1 LVETVGLRSMARR
14 AYKEIPM
21 PNYTNSVW
29 SEMTPPSPYV
39 KLGGNISVDVA
50 VIGGGITGVT
60 AARLLKRAGRSVALV
75 DARRLG
81 KGETSKTTAHL
92 TQVLDTR
99 MHTLISRFG
108 VDGADLAIQGQR
120 LALARIQSFV
130 DSLKIDCQFE
140 RVDGYLYAETVDGI
154 KTIEAEEE
162 AARRLGLTATL
173 TNEVPLPFP
182 VLRGLHFPE
191 QAQLHPRAYLMA
203 LEEGIDGGGSHVFE
217 QTDVLDVEEG
227 EPCRVITDSG
237 VITARDV
244 IVAAHVPISTKLA
257 VHTKLAAYRTYVVGI
272 AMPLPHPIGLFWDT
286 ADPYHYIRSADIDGT
301 SYLVVGGEDHKV
313 GVSDDTTLPFKRLEE
328 YVASHFA
335 RAVAPT
341 DFRWSGQ
348 IIEPADG
355 LPYVGRTSSSGHV
368 YIATGYSGNG
378 ITNGTLAALILTDQI
393 QRIPNRWS
401 ELFDVNRFKPFASA
415 KAFISEN
422 VDFPRHLVAGRL
434 AAAARSGDLDAI
446 PPGEGMVLSVK
457 GTKLAVY
464 RNERG
469 GLNAV
474 SPVCTHL
481 GCFVRW
487 NTTEKSWDCP
497 CHGSRFDP
505 TGRVL
510 NGPATIPL
518 EAKQIPENLDRQ
530 PLVTAAE

>member
-1 LVETVGLRSMARR
+1 
-14 AYKEIPM
+14 M

-29 SEMTPPSPYV
+29 SEMTPPSPYR
-39 KLGGNISVDVA
+39 KLGGDVSVDVA
-50 VIGGGITGVT
+50 IIGGGITGVT

-75 DARRLG
+75 ESRRVG

-99 MHTLISRFG
+99 TQTLISRFG
-108 VDGADLAIQGQR
+108 VDGADLAMQGQR
-120 LALARIQSFV
+120 LALERIESFV
-130 DSLKIDCQFE
+130 DLLKIDCQFE
-140 RVDGYLYAETVDGI
+140 RVDGYLYAETAEGI
-154 KTIEAEEE
+154 KTVEAEEE
-162 AARRLGLTATL
+162 AARRLGLSVTL
-173 TNEVPLPFP
+173 MNEVPLPFP
-182 VLRGLHFPE
+182 VARGLQFPE
-191 QAQLHPRAYLMA
+191 QAQLHPRAYLLA
-203 LEEGIDGGGSHVFE
+203 LTEGIDGGGSYVFE

-237 VITARDV
+237 VISALDV

-286 ADPYHYIRSADIDGT
+286 ADPYHYIRSAVVDGT
-301 SYLVVGGEDHKV
+301 SYLIVGGEDHKV

-328 YVASHFA
+328 YVGRHFA
-335 RAVAPT
+335 RPVAPT

-355 LPYVGRTSSSGHV
+355 LPYIGRTSTSGHV

-393 QRIPNRWS
+393 QQIPNPWS

-415 KAFISEN
+415 RKFISEN
-422 VDFPRHLVAGRL
+422 VDFPKHLVGDRL
-434 AAAARSGDLDAI
+434 AAVARSGDLNAI
-446 PPGEGMVLSVK
+446 QPGEGMVLSVK

-464 RNERG
+464 RNENG
-469 GLNAV
+469 GLSAV

-481 GCFVRW
+481 GCLVRW

-510 NGPATIPL
+510 NGPATSPL
-518 EAKQIPENLDRQ
+518 EAKPIPDQQDR
-530 PLVTAAE
+530 LTVRAAE